1 MLEVLFEALSFVL
14 DLPHTHA
21 QDVCGSCCEA
31 FFLVLKV
38 ELSAEK
44 DDGDE
49 SYVLEAL
56 PLKLQP
62 LPCWA

>member
-1 MLEVLFEALSFVL
+1 MKLCLLLL

-31 FFLVLKV
+31 VSLVLTV
-38 ELSAEK
+38 DLSADE
-44 DDGDE
+44 DDGNG

-62 LPCWA
+62 LLCWA